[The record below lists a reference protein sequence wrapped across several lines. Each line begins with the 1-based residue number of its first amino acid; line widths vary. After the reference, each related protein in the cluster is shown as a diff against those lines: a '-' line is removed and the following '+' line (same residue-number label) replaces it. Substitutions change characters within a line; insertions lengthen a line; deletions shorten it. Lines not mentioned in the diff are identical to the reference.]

1 MSNCKYKYAILFSLY
16 SFFYISYF
24 FLLRN
29 TKKLP
34 REVLHDTLDVWEK
47 GLNDKKFISGT
58 QIPNLADI
66 VSVINNNQI

>member
-1 MSNCKYKYAILFSLY
+1 MLFYFNCIL
-16 SFFYISYF
+16 SFIFLIF